1 MSEKPNLFAIIPAKV
16 RYDKNL
22 RANEK
27 LLYGELTALT
37 NKYGYCFASNNYF
50 AELYGVTPQAISRW
64 INNLKKQGYITIEYT
79 YKSGTKE
86 IDKRLIRLVST
97 NGLEVSTND
106 SKVSTKSSGVSTNDL
121 GGYQQKVKGNNI
133 NTNNNNTNNIYM
145 GDNSK
150 INSKINSKRFIK
162 PTIDEIKEY
171 CGQNDLRIDCER
183 FYDYYESNDWH
194 VGKNKMKSWKATA
207 RNWNRNNYSNNK
219 NASNSPIYTDNNKVY
234 DDWFNDDLSD
244 LAQSNSNN
252 VLDFDIESYKKM
264 VDEL

>member
-1 MSEKPNLFAIIPAKV
+1 MVEKPNMFAIIPANV

-37 NKYGYCFASNNYF
+37 NKHGYCFASNNYF

-97 NGLEVSTND
+97 NVSE
-106 SKVSTKSSGVSTNDL
+106 VSTKSSEVSTNDL
-121 GGYQQKVKGNNI
+121 GGYQQKVKGNNKI
-133 NTNNNNTNNIYM
+133 INNNINNINKYM
-145 GDNSK
+145 DTSK
-150 INSKINSKRFIK
+150 STSKRFIK
-162 PTIDEIKEY
+162 PTIEEIKEY
-171 CGQNDLRIDCER
+171 CAQNDLRIDCER

-194 VGKNKMKSWKATA
+194 VGKNKMKDWKATA
-207 RNWNRNNYSNNK
+207 RNWNRNNH
-219 NASNSPIYTDNNKVY
+219 
-234 DDWFNDDLSD
+234 
-244 LAQSNSNN
+244 SNSNN
-252 VLDFDIESYKKM
+252 KKAANSTICIDNKKVYEDGWYKHDPVIKNFLN
-264 VDEL
+264 DTDN

>member
-37 NKYGYCFASNNYF
+37 NKHGYCFASNNYF
-50 AELYGVTPQAISRW
+50 AELYEVTPQAISRW

-86 IDKRLIRLVST
+86 IDKRLIKLVST
-97 NGLEVSTND
+97 NGLGVSTNDSEVSTND
-106 SKVSTKSSGVSTNDL
+106 SKVSTKSSEVSTNDL

-133 NTNNNNTNNIYM
+133 NTNNINTNNINNIYSE
-145 GDNSK
+145 DNSK
-150 INSKINSKRFIK
+150 IKSKTTSKRFIK
-162 PTIDEIKEY
+162 PTIEEITDY
-171 CGQNDLRIDCER
+171 CAQNDLKIDCER

-194 VGKNKMKSWKATA
+194 VGKNKMKNWKATA
-207 RNWNRNNYSNNK
+207 RNWNRNNYSNSNNK
-219 NASNSPIYTDNNKVY
+219 NASNSTIRTDNKKVY
-234 DDWFNDDLSD
+234 EDDWYKHDPVINNFLNDTD
-244 LAQSNSNN
+244 N
-252 VLDFDIESYKKM
+252 
-264 VDEL
+264 